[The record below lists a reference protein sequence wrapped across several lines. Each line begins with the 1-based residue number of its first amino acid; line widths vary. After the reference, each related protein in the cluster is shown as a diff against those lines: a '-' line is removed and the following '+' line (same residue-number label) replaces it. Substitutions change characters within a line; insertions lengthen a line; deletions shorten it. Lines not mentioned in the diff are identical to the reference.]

1 MRFNS
6 ALAVALLVGVP
17 LSILGMGAASCGSS
31 NPSSDVDSG
40 TIESGPPVFN
50 VDGGP
55 ECIGLCPKQ
64 VKCPGGGK
72 TTISGTVWDPGGNV
86 KLYNVVVY
94 VPNAP
99 VLAITNGATCDKC
112 AGGTLSGD
120 PLVATLTDAS
130 GQFSLENVPVVDD
143 MPLVIQVGKW
153 RRQIVVPKITACA
166 DTPLLD
172 KNQTRLPKNATEGD
186 IPLIALTTGG
196 ADTLECL
203 LGKNKIG
210 LDDSVFSKAGGPGR
224 VHLYQ
229 GKGSGGNPTTKFA
242 GALADGGA
250 DGGSSLALAET
261 LWSTPANLQKYD
273 IVLLSCE
280 GDTFAAEKPAAALD
294 AMKSYTTNG
303 GRVFASHWHNYW
315 FTQRFAST
323 GPWIDRLSPP
333 NPSVATID
341 TSFPKGV
348 ALRDW
353 LVSNGSKTPGTVSI
367 SEPRHNLDAPVTAG
381 QAQGWLT
388 MPNPLDAG
396 TIIATEYMSFNT
408 PLGVPEKQ
416 QCGRAVFS
424 DLHVGSDT
432 PGLDY
437 PLGCTSV
444 GLTEQEK
451 ILEFMLFDLS
461 ACISDDRTPPP
472 PPK

>member
-1 MRFNS
+1 M
-6 ALAVALLVGVP
+6 
-17 LSILGMGAASCGSS
+17 
-31 NPSSDVDSG
+31 
-40 TIESGPPVFN
+40 
-50 VDGGP
+50 
-55 ECIGLCPKQ
+55 
-64 VKCPGGGK
+64 
-72 TTISGTVWDPGGNV
+72 
-86 KLYNVVVY
+86 
-94 VPNAP
+94 
-99 VLAITNGATCDKC
+99 
-112 AGGTLSGD
+112 
-120 PLVATLTDAS
+120 
-130 GQFSLENVPVVDD
+130 
-143 MPLVIQVGKW
+143 
-153 RRQIVVPKITACA
+153 
-166 DTPLLD
+166 
-172 KNQTRLPKNATEGD
+172 
-186 IPLIALTTGG
+186 
-196 ADTLECL
+196 
-203 LGKNKIG
+203 
-210 LDDSVFSKAGGPGR
+210 
-224 VHLYQ
+224 
-229 GKGSGGNPTTKFA
+229 
-242 GALADGGA
+242 
-250 DGGSSLALAET
+250 
-261 LWSTPANLQKYD
+261 
-273 IVLLSCE
+273 
-280 GDTFAAEKPAAALD
+280 
-294 AMKSYTTNG
+294 
-303 GRVFASHWHNYW
+303 
-315 FTQRFAST
+315 
-323 GPWIDRLSPP
+323 
-333 NPSVATID
+333 ATID